1 MRKYI
6 TSAVISLL
14 AGIGAVQVI
23 HWGNAALAYA
33 LTRWGGWQAAEAAQA
48 APVILFALAAGLAL
62 SLWGLH
68 EDNKRYR
75 RTGYGR
81 IKGYS
86 ARQKSSTDDKEIG
99 A

>member
-6 TSAVISLL
+6 TTITVGAL
-14 AGIGAVQVI
+14 AGIGAAKVI
-23 HWGNAALAYA
+23 QWACEGLTLA
-33 LTRWGGWQAAEAAQA
+33 LTRWGGWQASDAAQA

-68 EDNKRYR
+68 EDNKRYSR
-75 RTGYGR
+75 SGYGR

-86 ARQKSSTDDKEIG
+86 AKHKPDGNDKEVG

>member
-1 MRKYI
+1 MRKHI
-6 TSAVISLL
+6 TPAVIGLL

-68 EDNKRYR
+68 SDSEYYR
-75 RTGYGR
+75 TRPYGK
-81 IKGYS
+81 IEGYS
-86 ARQKSSTDDKEIG
+86 AKHSNTNDKEVG

>member
-6 TSAVISLL
+6 TPAAIGLL

-23 HWGNAALAYA
+23 GWACEGLTLA

-48 APVILFALAAGLAL
+48 APVILLALAAGLAL

-68 EDNKRYR
+68 EDNKRYSAP
-75 RTGYGR
+75 GYG
-81 IKGYS
+81 KVVGFG
-86 ARQKSSTDDKEIG
+86 ARQKSESKDEEVG

>member
-6 TSAVISLL
+6 TRAVISLL
-14 AGIGAVQVI
+14 AGVGAARVIGWA
-23 HWGNAALAYA
+23 GAGLAYA

-48 APVILFALAAGLAL
+48 APVILLALAAGLTL

-68 EDNKRYR
+68 EDNKRYSNS
-75 RTGYGR
+75 GYGR

-86 ARQKSSTDDKEIG
+86 AKHKDDEEMG

>member
-23 HWGNAALAYA
+23 HWGSAALSLA

-48 APVILFALAAGLAL
+48 APVILLALAAGLAL

-68 EDNKRYR
+68 EDDKRYR
-75 RTGYGR
+75 RSGYGR